1 MISISACETRAFC
14 CGCSVV
20 VAAHAISQSS
30 PSSMI
35 ATKAQRQPNCTAMK
49 PTTGPASAPPSGV
62 PELIT
67 PIALATSLRGNQLLT
82 ILLLDE
88 LNGPSPMPKSTRKT
102 MSEPMPVASAVAPQ
116 NTDHTPI
123 AVPNTRFAPTLSDS
137 TPPTKLNNA

>member
-1 MISISACETRAFC
+1 MSSISSGVTRAFS

-20 VAAHAISQSS
+20 VAAQNTSHKS

-49 PTTGPASAPPSGV
+49 PTTGPASAPPRGV

-82 ILLLDE
+82 ILLFDE
-88 LNGPSPMPKSTRKT
+88 LNGPSPMPNSTRST
-102 MSEPMPVASAVAPQ
+102 ISEPMPLANAVAPQ
-116 NTDHTPI
+116 NTDQT
-123 AVPNTRFAPTLSDS
+123 
-137 TPPTKLNNA
+137 